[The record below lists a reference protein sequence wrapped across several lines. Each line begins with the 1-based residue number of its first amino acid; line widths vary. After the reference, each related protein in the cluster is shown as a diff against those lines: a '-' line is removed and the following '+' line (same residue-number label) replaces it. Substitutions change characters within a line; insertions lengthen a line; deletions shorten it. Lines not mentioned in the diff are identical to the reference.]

1 MNLAPF
7 DFRGTAIRV
16 ITDEHGESWFVGK
29 DVCELLGYT
38 NSSKAMGDHCRGIT
52 KRYPILDSLGRTQEA
67 RVLSEGDTL
76 RLIINSTMPAA
87 QEFEAWV
94 FDEVLPTIRKTGS
107 YQRPMTPGEQLLAQ
121 AQAVIN
127 VERQQAEQQV
137 ALERIETRVA
147 NVEQVRYLDSRPA
160 GFESMTTIRE
170 RINLRHGI
178 PPWVINAV
186 MRDIPG
192 APLPFAMVRSNHAD
206 DGAQPYAIWPK
217 ADITRRFDRFVT
229 ECTLVT
235 AERATHPDI
244 QQGRFKL
251 RQRTSA

>member
-1 MNLAPF
+1 MNLTPF

-16 ITDEHGESWFVGK
+16 ITDDNGEPWFVAK
-29 DVCELLGYT
+29 DVADLLEYSDTDKAIRTHCKAAQTYPVEMAGQVRHVKVIPERDLYRLVMR
-38 NSSKAMGDHCRGIT
+38 SK
-52 KRYPILDSLGRTQEA
+52 
-67 RVLSEGDTL
+67 
-76 RLIINSTMPAA
+76 MPAA
-87 QEFEAWV
+87 EAFEEWV
-94 FDEVLPTIRKTGS
+94 VGEVLPGIRKTGS

-121 AQAVIN
+121 ARAVIN

-160 GFESMTTIRE
+160 GFESMTSIRE
-170 RINLRHGI
+170 RINLRLGL
-178 PPWVINAV
+178 PQWVINAV

-192 APLPFAMVRSNHAD
+192 APLPFAMVRSKHAD

-217 ADITRRFDRFVT
+217 ADITRRFDRFAA

-235 AERATHPDI
+235 PERATHPDI

-251 RQRTSA
+251 CLRTSP

>member
-1 MNLAPF
+1 MIIAPF
-7 DFRGTAIRV
+7 NFKGTNVRV
-16 ITDEHGESWFVGK
+16 ITEDDGTPWFVGK
-29 DVCELLGYT
+29 DVCDLLGYA
-38 NSSKAMGDHCRGIT
+38 NQSDAMGRHCRGVV

-76 RLIINSTMPAA
+76 RLIVNSAMPAA

-107 YQRPMTPGEQLLAQ
+107 YQRPLSPAEQLLANAQ
-121 AQAVIN
+121 VMVDMERRQDRIDQAV
-127 VERQQAEQQV
+127 AG
-137 ALERIETRVA
+137 IETRVA
-147 NVEQVRYLDSRPA
+147 SVEQVRYLDKRPA

-170 RINLRHGI
+170 RISLRHGM

-192 APLPFAMVRSNHAD
+192 APLPFAMVRSKHAD
-206 DGAQPYAIWPK
+206 DGAQPYPIWPT
-217 ADITRRFDRFVT
+217 ADITRRFDRFAA
-229 ECTLVT
+229 ECTFVT

-251 RQRTSA
+251 RQRASA

>member
-1 MNLAPF
+1 MNLTSF
-7 DFRGTAIRV
+7 NFNGTDIRV
-16 ITDEHGESWFVGK
+16 ITDEQGEPWFVAK
-29 DVCELLGYT
+29 DVADLLEYADTDQAVRTHCKAPKTYPVEMTGQVRHIKVIPERDVYRLVMR
-38 NSSKAMGDHCRGIT
+38 SK
-52 KRYPILDSLGRTQEA
+52 
-67 RVLSEGDTL
+67 
-76 RLIINSTMPAA
+76 MPAA
-87 QEFEAWV
+87 EAFEEWV
-94 FDEVLPTIRKTGS
+94 VGDVLPTIRKTGS
-107 YQRPMTPGEQLLAQ
+107 YQRPMTPGEQLLAN
-121 AQAVIN
+121 AQAVITI
-127 VERQQAEQQV
+127 ERQQAEQQV

-206 DGAQPYAIWPK
+206 DGAQPYAIWPT
-217 ADITRRFDRFVT
+217 ADITRRFDKFIT
-229 ECTLVT
+229 ECTFVT

-251 RQRTSA
+251 GRRKIL

>member
-1 MNLAPF
+1 MTISKFQGGDAVTMSSREIAELTGKRHFHVTTDIEKMLA
-7 DFRGTAIRV
+7 DLKEDATGFRAI
-16 ITDEHGESWFVGK
+16 
-29 DVCELLGYT
+29 Y
-38 NSSKAMGDHCRGIT
+38 
-52 KRYPILDSLGRTQEA
+52 LDSMNREQTEYLLDREHTDCLLTGY
-67 RVLSEGDTL
+67 S
-76 RLIINSTMPAA
+76 AA
-87 QEFEAWV
+87 MRMVVIKRWRELEEQAA
-94 FDEVLPTIRKTGS
+94 
-107 YQRPMTPGEQLLAQ
+107 RPMTQAEITAANANQLVA
-121 AQAVIN
+121 
-127 VERQQAEQQV
+127 VERQQREQQV

-251 RQRTSA
+251 RQRKPA

>member
-1 MNLAPF
+1 MNLTPF
-7 DFRGTAIRV
+7 NFSGAEIRV
-16 ITDEHGESWFVGK
+16 ITDAQGEPWFVAK
-29 DVCELLGYT
+29 DVADLLEYSNPHEAVRTHCKGVREILIP
-38 NSSKAMGDHCRGIT
+38 SAGGDQMT
-52 KRYPILDSLGRTQEA
+52 KVMPERDVY
-67 RVLSEGDTL
+67 
-76 RLIINSTMPAA
+76 RLIMRSKMPAA
-87 QEFEAWV
+87 EAFEEWV
-94 FDEVLPTIRKTGS
+94 VGEVLPSIRKTGS
-107 YQRPMTPGEQLLAQ
+107 YQQPMTPGEQLLAQ

-137 ALERIETRVA
+137 ALARIETRVA

-192 APLPFAMVRSNHAD
+192 APLPFAMVRSAHAD
-206 DGAQPYAIWPK
+206 DGAQPYAIWPT
-217 ADITRRFDRFVT
+217 ADITRRFDRFVA
-229 ECTLVT
+229 ECTFVT

>member
-1 MNLAPF
+1 MNIAPF
-7 DFRGTAIRV
+7 NFKGANVRV
-16 ITDEHGESWFVGK
+16 ITEDDGTPWFVGK
-29 DVCELLGYT
+29 DVCDLLGYT
-38 NSSKAMGDHCRGIT
+38 NSSKAMGDHCRGVT

-76 RLIINSTMPAA
+76 RLIVNSAMPAA

-94 FDEVLPTIRKTGS
+94 FDDVLPTIRKTGS
-107 YQRPMTPGEQLLAQ
+107 YQRPLTPGEQLLAQ

-137 ALERIETRVA
+137 ALDRIETRVA

-170 RINLRHGI
+170 RISLRHGM
-178 PPWVINAV
+178 PQWVINAV
-186 MRDIPG
+186 MRDIHG
-192 APLPFAMVRSNHAD
+192 APLPFAMVRSKHAD
-206 DGAQPYAIWPK
+206 DGAQPYPIWPT
-217 ADITRRFDRFVT
+217 ADITRRFDRFAA
-229 ECTLVT
+229 ECTFET

-251 RQRTSA
+251 RQRNHA

>member
-1 MNLAPF
+1 MTIAKFQGGAAFTLSSREITELTEKRHDHVKRDIENMLA
-7 DFRGTAIRV
+7 
-16 ITDEHGESWFVGK
+16 ELKK
-29 DVCELLGYT
+29 DIPSFG
-38 NSSKAMGDHCRGIT
+38 GI
-52 KRYPILDSLGRTQEA
+52 YLDSMNREQVEYHLDKELTE
-67 RVLSEGDTL
+67 TL
-76 RLIINSTMPAA
+76 ITGYSIPLRHKVIRRLHDLEEQAA
-87 QEFEAWV
+87 
-94 FDEVLPTIRKTGS
+94 
-107 YQRPMTPGEQLLAQ
+107 RPMTQ
-121 AQAVIN
+121 AEITAANANHLVA
-127 VERQQAEQQV
+127 VERQQREQQV

-192 APLPFAMVRSNHAD
+192 APLPFAMVRSNHAE

-244 QQGRFKL
+244 QQGRIKL
-251 RQRTSA
+251 RQRNPA

>member
-1 MNLAPF
+1 MNLTPF
-7 DFRGTAIRV
+7 NFSGTEIRV
-16 ITDEHGESWFVGK
+16 ITDEHGEPWFVGK
-29 DVCELLGYT
+29 DVCDLLGYA
-38 NSSKAMGDHCRGIT
+38 NPSDAMGRHCKGVV
-52 KRYPILDSLGRTQEA
+52 KRYPLQTPGGVQDL

-76 RLIINSTMPAA
+76 RLIVNSAMPAA
-87 QEFEAWV
+87 QAFESWV
-94 FDEVLPTIRKTGS
+94 FDEVLPAIRKTGS
-107 YQRPMTPGEQLLAQ
+107 YQRRMTPGEQLLAQ

-137 ALERIETRVA
+137 ALARIETRVA
-147 NVEQVRYLDSRPA
+147 KVEQVRYLDSRPA

-178 PPWVINAV
+178 PPWVVNAV

-192 APLPFAMVRSNHAD
+192 APLPFAMVRSAHAD
-206 DGAQPYAIWPK
+206 DGAQPYAIWPT
-217 ADITRRFDRFVT
+217 ADITRRFDRFAA
-229 ECTLVT
+229 ECIFVT

>member
-1 MNLAPF
+1 MTIAKFQGGAAFTMSSREISELTEKRHDHVKRDIENMLS
-7 DFRGTAIRV
+7 
-16 ITDEHGESWFVGK
+16 ELKK
-29 DVCELLGYT
+29 DIPSFG
-38 NSSKAMGDHCRGIT
+38 GI
-52 KRYPILDSLGRTQEA
+52 YLDSMNREQVEYHLDKELTE
-67 RVLSEGDTL
+67 TL
-76 RLIINSTMPAA
+76 ITGYSIPLRHKVIRRLHDLEEQAA
-87 QEFEAWV
+87 
-94 FDEVLPTIRKTGS
+94 
-107 YQRPMTPGEQLLAQ
+107 RPMTQ
-121 AQAVIN
+121 AEITAANANHLVA
-127 VERQQAEQQV
+127 VERQQREQQV

-147 NVEQVRYLDSRPA
+147 NVEQVRYLHSRPA

-192 APLPFAMVRSNHAD
+192 APLPFAMVRSNHAE

-251 RQRTSA
+251 RQRNLT

>member
-1 MNLAPF
+1 MSLVPF

-16 ITDEHGESWFVGK
+16 ITDEHGDAWFVGK
-29 DVCELLGYT
+29 DVCDLLGYA
-38 NSSKAMGDHCRGIT
+38 NSSDAMGRHCKGVV
-52 KRYPILDSLGRTQEA
+52 KRYPLQTPGGLQDL
-67 RVLSEGDTL
+67 RVLAEGDTL
-76 RLIINSTMPAA
+76 RLIVNSTMPAA

-94 FDEVLPTIRKTGS
+94 FDDVLPTIRKTGS

-170 RINLRHGI
+170 RINLRHGM

-192 APLPFAMVRSNHAD
+192 APLPFAMVRSKHAD
-206 DGAQPYAIWPK
+206 EGAQPYPIWPT
-217 ADITRRFDRFVT
+217 ADITRRFDRFVV
-229 ECTLVT
+229 ECTFVT

-251 RQRTSA
+251 RQRNPA